1 MRQAKQLR
9 LAYLTSCRE
18 LLRDEQVGPCA
29 AAPVSGYRASLLE
42 SLISAVSSP
51 SLDALLSLVLVL
63 FDDDPAEISD
73 RTAALTLFGDAGAP
87 PVSLPSPAVERVSS
101 LAFRVSP
108 SAPQER
114 HSEAKAQIDQAILR
128 ALIRYSV
135 DVLLCDSYMLV
146 FGDSFL
152 RGFPN
157 LALNIHPG
165 ITAETDPGWCK
176 GATPTRDALTRALH
190 GWIIIDDKPHVPYPQ
205 GELGE
210 VEYEGRRRQIVRLP
224 GKLGRS
230 GVSVHRIIKEVDA
243 GPVLASAAYN
253 FSENGITA
261 ETIRTWNYALKLP
274 LTLTALRALHA
285 SAGGIIFDTLGRKVR
300 LGPTPEMDKL

>member
-29 AAPVSGYRASLLE
+29 PAPVSGYRASLLE

-51 SLDALLSLVLVL
+51 PLDALLSLVLVL

-128 ALIRYSV
+128 ALIRHSV

-176 GATPTRDALTRALH
+176 GATPHSRRPDPRSARLDH
-190 GWIIIDDKPHVPYPQ
+190 H
-205 GELGE
+205 
-210 VEYEGRRRQIVRLP
+210 RRQAPRPLSPRRTRGGRVRRP
-224 GKLGRS
+224 PPPDRS
-230 GVSVHRIIKEVDA
+230 PSRQA
-243 GPVLASAAYN
+243 GPVRR
-253 FSENGITA
+253 E
-261 ETIRTWNYALKLP
+261 RTQNHQ
-274 LTLTALRALHA
+274 R
-285 SAGGIIFDTLGRKVR
+285 G
-300 LGPTPEMDKL
+300 